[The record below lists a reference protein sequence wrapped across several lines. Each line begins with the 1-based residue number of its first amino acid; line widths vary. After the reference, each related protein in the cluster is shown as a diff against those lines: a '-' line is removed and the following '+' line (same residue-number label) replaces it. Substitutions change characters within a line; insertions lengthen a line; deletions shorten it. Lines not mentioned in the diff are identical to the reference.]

1 MEDGKLKMKFT
12 LGQYFPSDSPVHR
25 LDPRAKLLGSLL
37 LMVGVLGARDLPA
50 FCLLGLWLVAAAVLG
65 RLPILLVLGGLRP
78 FFWLFLLTFLLN
90 AYFTPGRP
98 GPAGTSLEG
107 TLQGAVLT
115 ARLALMVLTASLL
128 TLTTSPIDLT
138 DGIERLLKP
147 MRKLGVP
154 AHEVAMMMVI
164 ALRFIPLL
172 AEEAERI
179 KRAQMARGV
188 DFEGGILKRLKNMV
202 PILVPLFLSAFR
214 KADLL
219 SLAME
224 ARCYRGGEGRTSFSE
239 LRFGLRD
246 GLALATSGLL
256 ALAGAAL

>member
-1 MEDGKLKMKFT
+1 MNFA
-12 LGQYFPSDSPVHR
+12 LGRYFPADSPVHR

-37 LMVGVLGARDLPA
+37 IMVGVLGARDLPA
-50 FCLLGLWLVAAAVLG
+50 LGLLALGLVATAALG
-65 RLPILLVLGGLRP
+65 RLPLSLVLGGLRP
-78 FFWLFLLTFLLN
+78 FFWLFLLN
-90 AYFTPGRP
+90 AYFTPGSP
-98 GPAGTSLEG
+98 GPLGTSLEG
-107 TLQGAVLT
+107 TSQGAVLT
-115 ARLALMVLTASLL
+115 TRLALMVLTASLL

-147 MRKLGVP
+147 LRKVKVP

-164 ALRFIPLL
+164 ALRFLPLL

-179 KRAQMARGV
+179 KKAQMARGV
-188 DFEGGILKRLKNMV
+188 EFEGGILKRLKNMV
-202 PILVPLFLSAFR
+202 PILVPLFMSAFR

-239 LRFGLRD
+239 LRFGLGD

-256 ALAGAAL
+256 ALVGTIW

>member
-1 MEDGKLKMKFT
+1 MDFT
-12 LGQYFPSDSPVHR
+12 LGRYFPADSPVHR

-37 LMVGVLGARDLPA
+37 IMIGVLGARSLPA
-50 FCLLGLWLVAAAVLG
+50 FGLLAIGLSATTALG
-65 RLPILLVLGGLRP
+65 RLPISLVLRGLRP

-90 AYFTPGRP
+90 AYFTPGSP
-98 GPAGTSLEG
+98 GPLGTSLEG
-107 TLQGAVLT
+107 TSQGAVLT

-147 MRKLGVP
+147 LRRVKVP

-164 ALRFIPLL
+164 ALRFLPLL
-172 AEEAERI
+172 AEEADRI
-179 KRAQMARGV
+179 KKAQMARGV
-188 DFEGGILKRLKNMV
+188 DFEGGILKRLKNIV

-239 LRFGLRD
+239 LRFGLGD

-256 ALAGAAL
+256 ALAGTIW